1 MNYSMSYSPVS
12 AVPGTDVVESPTPV
26 VMGTPTSVDVA
37 VVDGDVVSA
46 STTML
51 IQETTIN
58 RPE

>member
-26 VMGTPTSVDVA
+26 VMETPTSV
-37 VVDGDVVSA
+37 VVDGDMVLA

-51 IQETTIN
+51 IQKTTIS